1 MKNKRLK
8 LNQIQKTYL
17 NNLVNFYD
25 LEKNFQKLD
34 PYIVEA
40 LWTMSDDS
48 KINDHLEALVN
59 EFFLSKELSK

>member
-17 NNLVNFYD
+17 NNLVDFYD

-34 PYIVEA
+34 PYILEA
-40 LWTMSDDS
+40 LWTMSDDP

>member
-8 LNQIQKTYL
+8 LNQVQKTYL
-17 NNLVNFYD
+17 NNLVDFYD

-34 PYIVEA
+34 AYILEA